1 MKRWVWILV
10 VMILAGCVETQRVSD
25 GSEVNDAVK
34 AMSADALAE
43 NTKALSSDDMQGRAP
58 GSGGEERATQFIAE
72 KFQEI
77 GLEPI
82 NNGSYFQNV
91 SMVGVTPKPGNL
103 SIRGKNIS
111 LSLRYRD
118 DFVAW
123 NEGEKEHINVSAPLV
138 FLGYGVDAPEYNW
151 NDFKEDVKGKI
162 IVVLIND
169 PPLPDGRFKGEEM
182 TYYGRWTYKFEEA
195 ERKGALGCLIIHE
208 TKPAS
213 YGWNVVESSNTGE
226 LFSLAGNPSELEL
239 QGWITNEAGDKL
251 LKNAGLNYEKAK
263 ELALKDDFRPIDL
276 KANASL
282 TIDTDLRYVD
292 SKNVA
297 GLFEGGSRKDEY
309 ILYMGHWD
317 HFGTDDTLAGDH
329 IFNGALDNAIGVSGM
344 IEIAKAFK
352 ALKPQAERS
361 IVFLATTGEEQ
372 GLLGSEYY
380 AQHPLLPLNK
390 TLAVINIDGAN
401 VWGKTKDVVM
411 MGYDQSDDIKSL
423 TEQEVEKQGR
433 YLTPDPNPGAGS
445 FYRSDHFSL
454 AKVGVPSV
462 YVESG
467 IDYEEGGKERG
478 QKLKDEWNEKYYHT
492 VEDEYS
498 EDWDLGSVMQDLE
511 LLFRIG
517 VDLSSADS
525 YPQWN
530 GSSEFYVIREQSL
543 GKS

>member
-1 MKRWVWILV
+1 
-10 VMILAGCVETQRVSD
+10 
-25 GSEVNDAVK
+25 
-34 AMSADALAE
+34 
-43 NTKALSSDDMQGRAP
+43 
-58 GSGGEERATQFIAE
+58 
-72 KFQEI
+72 
-77 GLEPI
+77 
-82 NNGSYFQNV
+82 
-91 SMVGVTPKPGNL
+91 
-103 SIRGKNIS
+103 
-111 LSLRYRD
+111 
-118 DFVAW
+118 
-123 NEGEKEHINVSAPLV
+123 
-138 FLGYGVDAPEYNW
+138 
-151 NDFKEDVKGKI
+151 
-162 IVVLIND
+162 
-169 PPLPDGRFKGEEM
+169 
-182 TYYGRWTYKFEEA
+182 
-195 ERKGALGCLIIHE
+195 
-208 TKPAS
+208 
-213 YGWNVVESSNTGE
+213 
-226 LFSLAGNPSELEL
+226 
-239 QGWITNEAGDKL
+239 
-251 LKNAGLNYEKAK
+251 
-263 ELALKDDFRPIDL
+263 
-276 KANASL
+276 
-282 TIDTDLRYVD
+282 
-292 SKNVA
+292 
-297 GLFEGGSRKDEY
+297 
-309 ILYMGHWD
+309 MGHWE
-317 HFGTDDTLAGDH
+317 HFGTDKTLEGDQ
-329 IFNGALDNAIGVSGM
+329 IFNGAMDNAIGVSGI

-433 YLTPDPNPGAGS
+433 YLAPDPNPGAGS

-498 EDWDLGSVMQDLE
+498 EYWDLGSVMQDLE

-530 GSSEFYVIREQSL
+530 ESSEFYAIREQSL